1 VEIVILN
8 ELGKL
13 YSIEIVAELLDVE
26 EQTIR
31 KWIKEGKIKALK
43 LAGTT
48 LKVSETEL
56 EKFVLQAYYH
66 SSKGGK

>member
-1 VEIVILN
+1 METLVLK

-13 YSIEIVAELLDVE
+13 YSVEIVAELLDVE

-31 KWIKEGKIKALK
+31 KWIKEGKLKSLK

-48 LKVSETEL
+48 LKIAETEL
-56 EKFVLQAYYH
+56 ERFVLQALYQ

>member
-1 VEIVILN
+1 MLILN
-8 ELGKL
+8 ELVKL
-13 YSIEIVAELLDVE
+13 YSVEILAELLDVE

-31 KWIKEGKIKALK
+31 KWIKEGKSKALK

-48 LKVSETEL
+48 LKVSEIEL
-56 EKFVLQAYYH
+56 ERFVLQTFYP

>member
-1 VEIVILN
+1 MLILN

-13 YSIEIVAELLDVE
+13 YSVEIVAELLDVE

-31 KWIKEGKIKALK
+31 KWIKEGKLKALK

-48 LKVSETEL
+48 LKVSEIEL
-56 EKFVLQAYYH
+56 ERFVLQAYYQ
-66 SSKGGK
+66 SSRGGK

>member
-1 VEIVILN
+1 MLILN

-13 YSIEIVAELLDVE
+13 YSVEILAELLDVE

-31 KWIKEGKIKALK
+31 KWIKEGKLKALK

-48 LKVSETEL
+48 LKVSEIEL
-56 EKFVLQAYYH
+56 ERFVLQAFYQ